1 MCNELVF
8 FPCLVFGPSSHR
20 SAFRCIAFRGA
31 MLGAFGGP
39 LEARLGLRATTRGN
53 GRALARV
60 QEVTHPMG
68 YFSALVKGALYI
80 ESGLLLGYV
89 SDGFRGLLHGPSP

>member
-1 MCNELVF
+1 MSIDWS
-8 FPCLVFGPSSHR
+8 CLVCGPSSHR

-60 QEVTHPMG
+60 QEEVTHPMG
-68 YFSALVKGALYI
+68 YFSALVKGARVTS
-80 ESGLLLGYV
+80 SGLLLGYV